1 MSPRLVGRLPAGQAR
16 HIDHARRQIVSGS
29 LTGPITITVVRPISS
44 TSSPPSTS
52 SAPGTV
58 TVTTTTT
65 RSSSSAVSTTTSSTS
80 SSPPTRSLE
89 TSSVSSTTSSLASG
103 FPVAMEGDTGK
114 GVEGSSNGRDSSP
127 QRGGLPAG
135 AIAGIVI
142 TILLVLAALT
152 VFLVRKRMAA
162 NRQSRS
168 RSWKDNMFSKGINSE
183 KYNAGGAGYGREEG
197 VGGTI
202 TPYAFSPQPQTQHK
216 STPSKSIPRVPV
228 PAMPTT
234 SYNNPPTA
242 GIVPTPTGEWPR
254 SPPVVNGR
262 TVVSTFIPSL
272 PDEMSISMGE
282 TVRVL
287 AEYDDGW
294 ALCMNGRGE
303 QGMVPLEC
311 LGQDNSTQQAYVAR
325 DPSVARR
332 ASSLTGSGSVRRM

>member
-1 MSPRLVGRLPAGQAR
+1 MSPRPFGRLPAGQAR

-44 TSSPPSTS
+44 TSSTPSTS

-65 RSSSSAVSTTTSSTS
+65 RSSSSVVSTTTSSS

-89 TSSVSSTTSSLASG
+89 TSSVSSTTSSLPSG
-103 FPVAMEGDTGK
+103 FPIAMEGDTGK
-114 GVEGSSNGRDSSP
+114 GVEGSSNGGDSSP

-142 TILLVLAALT
+142 TVLVLAALT
-152 VFLVRKRMAA
+152 VFLVRKRVAA

-168 RSWKDNMFSKGINSE
+168 RSWKDNLFSKGISSE

-202 TPYAFSPQPQTQHK
+202 TPYAFTPQPQTQHK

-242 GIVPTPTGEWPR
+242 GVVPTHTDEWPR

-311 LGQDNSTQQAYVAR
+311 LGQDNSTRQAYVAR
-325 DPSVARR
+325 DPSVAWR
-332 ASSLTGSGSVRRM
+332 ASSLTGWGSVRRM